1 MSVTDILIILII
13 LLGAYFGY
21 VNGFIKQLSDT
32 IILYIYI
39 KGSQRTKRSGPFIV
53 LSEMIIR
60 IYNFLSKHTP
70 VRDNFYISMDQV
82 LGSFSKRMVYL
93 SLQTPA

>member
-1 MSVTDILIILII
+1 M
-13 LLGAYFGY
+13 
-21 VNGFIKQLSDT
+21 
-32 IILYIYI
+32 
-39 KGSQRTKRSGPFIV
+39 RSGPFIV